1 MWIITTIVLGFLIGV
16 LVSAPMGPVGVLC
29 VRRTLHCGRR
39 EGLITGVGAMISDL
53 LYAAASYKGITMVL
67 DFIYRYEFFLQ
78 IIGSLVVLAFGIH
91 MYFSLP
97 SYDVVDDGKSK
108 SAWKLMTSAFFF
120 ALGNPLI
127 AFVYMAFYSRYNF
140 VLDTPTL
147 GWHFVI
153 AMLSIALGAI
163 SWWFVITYLV
173 LRLKENVSV
182 GGLRIFNKILALV
195 FVGISLVGLA
205 MCLIKF
211 T

>member
-1 MWIITTIVLGFLIGV
+1 
-16 LVSAPMGPVGVLC
+16 
-29 VRRTLHCGRR
+29 
-39 EGLITGVGAMISDL
+39 
-53 LYAAASYKGITMVL
+53 MVL

-78 IIGSLVVLAFGIH
+78 ILGSLVVLAFGIH

-140 VLDTPTL
+140 VPDTPTL
-147 GWHFVI
+147 GWHFVV

-195 FVGISLVGLA
+195 FIGISLVGLA

>member
-1 MWIITTIVLGFLIGV
+1 
-16 LVSAPMGPVGVLC
+16 
-29 VRRTLHCGRR
+29 
-39 EGLITGVGAMISDL
+39 MISDL

-78 IIGSLVVLAFGIH
+78 ILGSLVVLAFGIH

-108 SAWKLMTSAFFF
+108 NAWKLMTSAFFF

-140 VLDTPTL
+140 VPDTPTL
-147 GWHFVI
+147 GWHFVV

-163 SWWFVITYLV
+163 TWWCVITYLV

-195 FVGISLVGLA
+195 FIGISLVGLA

>member
-1 MWIITTIVLGFLIGV
+1 MWLITTIVLGFLIGV

-29 VRRTLHCGRR
+29 VRRTLHRGRR

-53 LYAAASYKGITMVL
+53 LYAAASYKGITM
-67 DFIYRYEFFLQ
+67 
-78 IIGSLVVLAFGIH
+78 VLAFGIH

-140 VLDTPTL
+140 VPDTPTL
-147 GWHFVI
+147 GWHFVV

-163 SWWFVITYLV
+163 AWWFVITYLV

-195 FVGISLVGLA
+195 FIGISLVGLA